1 MSLVQLKN
9 LDTDRYNTDEL
20 VALSAEGKALQ
31 AEYNTLGVDEP
42 EWLGAAVRSLARE
55 VRTKQ
60 ADAIEKRLRQAKA
73 RVQAL
78 KPASERRAEYEEEI
92 KRLQELQKSV

>member
-1 MSLVQLKN
+1 MSISQLKN
-9 LDTDRYNTDEL
+9 LDTDRYDLDDL

-31 AEYNTLGVDEP
+31 AEYSALGVDEP
-42 EWLGAAVRSLARE
+42 EWLGSAVRSLTRDI
-55 VRTKQ
+55 RTRQ

-78 KPASERRAEYEEEI
+78 KPASERRAELEAEI
-92 KRLQELQKSV
+92 AKLQDQLK

>member
-1 MSLVQLKN
+1 MSINQLKT
-9 LDTDRYNTDEL
+9 LDTDRYDLDEL

-31 AEYNTLGVDEP
+31 AEYAALGVDEP
-42 EWLGAAVRSLARE
+42 EWLGTAVRSLIRD
-55 VRTKQ
+55 VRTRQ

-78 KPASERRAEYEEEI
+78 KPASERRAELEAEI
-92 KRLQELQKSV
+92 QKLQSQLQ